1 MVPNF
6 PLSLSRSPVQ
16 LAKSSHKHANIVVTK
31 ARASLLQAR
40 ASFQQARLSVTGQRE
55 RAGSVSA
62 GMPSGPGDGVQV
74 GNTAAGVEGSR

>member
-1 MVPNF
+1 MW
-6 PLSLSRSPVQ
+6 LSLSLSPVQ
-16 LAKSSHKHANIVVTK
+16 LVKSSHKHANIVATK

-62 GMPSGPGDGVQV
+62 GMPSGDGV